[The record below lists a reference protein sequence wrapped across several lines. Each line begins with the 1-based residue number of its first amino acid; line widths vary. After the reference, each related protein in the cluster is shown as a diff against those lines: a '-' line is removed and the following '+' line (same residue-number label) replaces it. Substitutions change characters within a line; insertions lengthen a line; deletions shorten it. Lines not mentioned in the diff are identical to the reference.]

1 MDRSADAFVIWIDG
15 EAAPASCA
23 AGFAGRIEHVQ
34 TAARGTFQS
43 AQELLDFLV
52 THRGVGAHE
61 RDAGAS

>member
-1 MDRSADAFVIWIDG
+1 MDRAADSFVIWIDA
-15 EAAPASCA
+15 EALPASCE

-43 AQELLDFLV
+43 AKELLDFLV
-52 THRGVGAHE
+52 THRGAGA